1 MERRKVLVTGGAG
14 FIGSHLCKHLL
25 KEDTEILVVDNLF
38 TGRKELLPEGCD
50 FIKLDIRSQEMK
62 EVVKRFD
69 PHYVI
74 HLAAI
79 HYIPY
84 CEKNPEEAFDVN
96 VVGTMNILR
105 GISDWSN
112 KIFLFASSAAVYP
125 IRSHPVN
132 EYVEPSPIDVYG
144 KTKLV
149 GEELVKLTCKNAI
162 IARIFNV
169 YGKNDTNP
177 HVIPEIIKQL
187 KNGAKKI
194 KLGNLTPVRDYIHV
208 EDICKAF
215 ITLLKKGVNGT
226 YNIGTG
232 IEHSV
237 KEIVDIVSKILNE
250 KIEIIYD
257 KDKARK
263 VDREYLV
270 ADINKIKK
278 IGWEPSIILRDGL
291 RELLTVD

>member
-1 MERRKVLVTGGAG
+1 MKGRKVLVTGGAG
-14 FIGSHLCKHLL
+14 FIGSHLCRHLL
-25 KEDTEILVVDNLF
+25 KEDAEILVVDNLF

-50 FIKLDIRSQEMK
+50 FVKLDIRSPKMR
-62 EVVKRFD
+62 EVIKKFD
-69 PHYVI
+69 PDYVF

-84 CEKNPEEAFDVN
+84 CEARPEEAFDVN
-96 VVGTMNILR
+96 VIGTMNMLK

-112 KIFLFASSAAVYP
+112 KIFLFTSSAAVYP
-125 IRSHPVN
+125 ALSRPVS
-132 EYVEPSPIDVYG
+132 EDVEPSPIDVYG
-144 KTKLV
+144 KTKLI

-169 YGKNDTNP
+169 YGRNDTNP
-177 HVIPEIIKQL
+177 HVIPEIVKQV

-208 EDICKAF
+208 EDVCKAF
-215 ITLLKKGVNGT
+215 ITLLKKGINGT

-232 IEHSV
+232 IGHSV
-237 KEIVDIVSKILNE
+237 KEIVDIVSEILNE
-250 KIEIIYD
+250 KVEIIYD
-257 KDKARK
+257 KDRARK

-278 IGWEPSIILRDGL
+278 IGWEPSITLKDGL
-291 RELLTVD
+291 RELLAVD